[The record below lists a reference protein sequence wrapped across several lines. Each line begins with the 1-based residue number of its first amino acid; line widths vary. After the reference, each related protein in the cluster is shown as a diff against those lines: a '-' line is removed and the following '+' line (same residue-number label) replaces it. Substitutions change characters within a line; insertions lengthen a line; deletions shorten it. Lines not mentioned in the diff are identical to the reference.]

1 MIKYNSTKLKKRVNT
16 RFQNSIVTF
25 LVTVCLLFLMGRY
38 KIVVCPNCESPWI
51 VDGHPERTSCSI
63 CSKSHKLKKLRI
75 RGEFDSTEAAREA
88 IAYIRTVLSG
98 NKKEFEELKEE
109 GVFSD
114 ETVDEL
120 TGVDT
125 KEYLKKNGVNA
136 EEVMSTAND
145 NLSQTDVRKEI
156 INILEENENPTNKED
171 LLTNFKNE
179 KQKKLAEK
187 IIQKLRNSGVI
198 IVNQKEI
205 ALA

>member
-1 MIKYNSTKLKKRVNT
+1 
-16 RFQNSIVTF
+16 
-25 LVTVCLLFLMGRY
+25 MGRY

-51 VDGHPERTSCSI
+51 VDGHPERTSCSS

-98 NKKEFEELKEE
+98 NKEEFEELKEE

-136 EEVMSTAND
+136 EEVMSTAN
-145 NLSQTDVRKEI
+145 NNPSQTDIRKEI
-156 INILEENENPTNKED
+156 INILEENENPTNKEN

-179 KQKKLAEK
+179 KQKKQAEK